1 MYVFLGLVVIGIGC
15 LNLFF
20 PSLGWHMKEGWKVD
34 GDSEPSDSYL
44 AMTRLAGLF
53 AIFVGFIFLVTQ
65 FFS

>member
-1 MYVFLGLVVIGIGC
+1 MYVFFGLVIIGIGC

-34 GDSEPSDSYL
+34 GDSEPSDTYL
-44 AMTRLAGLF
+44 TMTRLGGLF
-53 AIFVGFIFLVTQ
+53 ALFVGFIVLVTQ